1 MDPFS
6 TPQCSPIFH
15 LFLCIH
21 NSALVLEDFSTCVCA
36 SYNLQFFNTIFFC
49 FGTSKL
55 PFSNHDSANF
65 TTCCIRSIVKSC
77 VRTKTLKPKLKYHNI
92 HFIDFVPRNSKLHR
106 ITNLYADALKH
117 PPFFSSGFSR
127 PKQVLYLG
135 PCILYSAVFQLNL
148 LSFPDLQ
155 SSFFS
160 SAIPRT
166 LPRL

>member
-1 MDPFS
+1 MPLIICNFS
-6 TPQCSPIFH
+6 TQSSFVSGH
-15 LFLCIH
+15 LSFLFQIH
-21 NSALVLEDFSTCVCA
+21 D
-36 SYNLQFFNTIFFC
+36 
-49 FGTSKL
+49 
-55 PFSNHDSANF
+55 HSANF

-92 HFIDFVPRNSKLHR
+92 HFIDFVPRNSKLSR